1 MRRELFAAGCC
12 AALAVAALGDGLG
25 GRDKARPSQRTPV
38 RHVVLIGVDGLDVA
52 PTVAGLLGLK
62 PPRLLARQIRDAQ
75 ERMRQSWALHVAVSD
90 WSFVIAKYT
99 RNWQAILANF
109 G

>member
-38 RHVVLIGVDGLDVA
+38 KHVVLIGVDGLDVA

-62 PPRLLARQIRDAQ
+62 PPDFWRGRFAMCRSACGKVGRCMWRCLIGRL
-75 ERMRQSWALHVAVSD
+75 
-90 WSFVIAKYT
+90 
-99 RNWQAILANF
+99 
-109 G
+109 